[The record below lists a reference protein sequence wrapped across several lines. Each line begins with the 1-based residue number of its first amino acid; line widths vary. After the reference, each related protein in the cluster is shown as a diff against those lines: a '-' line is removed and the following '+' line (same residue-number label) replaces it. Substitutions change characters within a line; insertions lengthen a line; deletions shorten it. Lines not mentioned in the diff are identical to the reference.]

1 MAAFRGVWPILYA
14 FFDANERLDRAAMR
28 AQVEACIRGG
38 AHGIA
43 VLGLVTE
50 FHKLTLLERRTIID
64 WALEDVAGRVPV
76 AVTVNEAGV
85 AAALE
90 VCRAAEVAGAAWL
103 ILQPP
108 QMAGM
113 NEAALVRFMG
123 ALAEGVSIPC
133 GPQNNPAMMDVA
145 LSASALR
152 TLNRAHPQF
161 RMMKGEGPILYVKR
175 LIEET
180 EGAFA
185 IFNGLAG
192 LELTDTHRIGCA
204 GMIPAPDV
212 ADVQARIWNL
222 MDAGDEEAAEALHR
236 SVLPLATFMMMP
248 RTAEHFAAY
257 GKPFFAKRAG
267 IAPPHGRRP
276 CVEPHP
282 LGAEILERLG
292 RGLPSLKVG
301 GG

>member
-1 MAAFRGVWPILYA
+1 MKGVWPILYA
-14 FFDANERLDRAAMR
+14 FFDEHERLDRAAMR
-28 AQVEACIRGG
+28 GQVEACIRGG

-50 FHKLTLLERRTIID
+50 FHKLTLVERRTIID
-64 WALEDVAGRVPV
+64 WVLEDVAGRLPV

-85 AAALE
+85 TAARE
-90 VCRAAEVAGAAWL
+90 VARAAEAAGAAWL

-108 QMAGM
+108 QIAGM
-113 NEAALVRFMG
+113 NETALVRFMG
-123 ALAEGVSIPC
+123 ALAEAVSIPC
-133 GPQNNPAMMDVA
+133 GPQNNPSMMDVA
-145 LSASALR
+145 LSAGALM
-152 TLNRAHPQF
+152 TLHRAHPHF

-180 EGAFA
+180 EGVFSV
-185 IFNGLAG
+185 FNGLAG
-192 LELTDTHRIGCA
+192 LELTDTFRIGCA

-212 ADVQARIWNL
+212 ADVQARIWDL
-222 MDAGDEEAAEALHR
+222 MAAGEEDAAESLHR
-236 SVLPLATFMMMP
+236 SVLPIATFMMMP

-276 CVEPHP
+276 CVDPHP

-292 RGLPSLKVG
+292 RRLPSLAG
-301 GG
+301 

>member
-1 MAAFRGVWPILYA
+1 MARFRGVWPILYA
-14 FFDANERLDRAAMR
+14 FFDAQERLDRAAMR

-50 FHKLTLLERRTIID
+50 FHKLTLVERRTVID
-64 WALEDVAGRVPV
+64 WVLEDAAGRLPV

-90 VCRAAEVAGAAWL
+90 VARAAEAAGAAWL

-123 ALAEGVSIPC
+123 ALAEGVTIPC
-133 GPQNNPAMMDVA
+133 GPQNNPSMMEVA
-145 LSASALR
+145 LSAPALR
-152 TLNRAHPQF
+152 TLHRAHPHF
-161 RMMKGEGPILYVKR
+161 CMMKGEGPILYVKR
-175 LIEET
+175 LMEET
-180 EGAFA
+180 GGAFA

-212 ADVQARIWNL
+212 ADVQARIWDL

-236 SVLPLATFMMMP
+236 SVLPIATFMMMP

-267 IAPPHGRRP
+267 IAPPQGRRP

-282 LGAEILERLG
+282 LGAQILERLG
-292 RGLPSLKVG
+292 RGLPSLAG
-301 GG
+301 

>member
-1 MAAFRGVWPILYA
+1 MIPFRGVWPILYA
-14 FFDANERLDRAAMR
+14 FFDDRERLDRAAMR

-50 FHKLTLLERRTIID
+50 FHKLTLVERRTIIE
-64 WALEDVAGRVPV
+64 WVLEDVGGRLPV

-90 VCRAAEVAGAAWL
+90 VARAAEAAGAAWL
-103 ILQPP
+103 VLQPP
-108 QMAGM
+108 QIAGM
-113 NEAALVRFMG
+113 NEAALIRFMG

-133 GPQNNPAMMDVA
+133 GPQNNPSMMDVA
-145 LSASALR
+145 LSTAALR

-161 RMMKGEGPILYVKR
+161 RMMKGEGPILYVQR

-212 ADVQARIWNL
+212 ADVQARIWDL
-222 MDAGDEEAAEALHR
+222 MEAGDEEGAEALHR
-236 SVLPLATFMMMP
+236 AVLPIATFMMMP

-257 GKPFFAKRAG
+257 GKPFFARRAG
-267 IAPPHGRRP
+267 IGAVHPRRP
-276 CVEPHP
+276 CVDPHP
-282 LGAEILERLG
+282 LGAAILDRLG
-292 RGLPSLKVG
+292 RGLPSLAHFR
-301 GG
+301 

>member
-1 MAAFRGVWPILYA
+1 MTGFRGVWPILYA
-14 FFDANERLDRAAMR
+14 FFDGQEHLDRAAMR
-28 AQVEACIRGG
+28 AQVDACIRGG
-38 AHGIA
+38 GHGIA

-50 FHKLTLLERRTIID
+50 FHKLTLAERRTVID
-64 WALEDVAGRVPV
+64 WVLEDVAGRVPV

-90 VCRAAEVAGAAWL
+90 VARAAEAAGAAWL

-123 ALAEGVSIPC
+123 ALAEGVSLPC
-133 GPQNNPAMMDVA
+133 GPQNNPSMMDVA
-145 LSASALR
+145 LSAGALR
-152 TLNRAHPQF
+152 TLNRAHPHF

-180 EGAFA
+180 DGAFS

-212 ADVQARIWNL
+212 ADVQARIWDL
-222 MDAGDEEAAEALHR
+222 MDAGDEEGAEALHR

-282 LGAEILERLG
+282 LGVEILERLG
-292 RGLPSLKVG
+292 KGLPSLAG
-301 GG
+301 

>member
-1 MAAFRGVWPILYA
+1 MVAYRGVWPILYA
-14 FFDANERLDRAAMR
+14 FFDADERLDRTAMR

-50 FHKLTLLERRTIID
+50 FHKLTLVERRTVID
-64 WALEDVAGRVPV
+64 WVLEDVAGRVPV
-76 AVTVNEAGV
+76 AVTVNEPGV

-90 VCRAAEVAGAAWL
+90 VARAAEAAGAAWL
-103 ILQPP
+103 VLQPP
-108 QMAGM
+108 QIAGM

-133 GPQNNPAMMDVA
+133 GPQNNPSMMDVA
-145 LSASALR
+145 LSAATLR
-152 TLNRAHPQF
+152 VLNRQHPHF
-161 RMMKGEGPILYVKR
+161 RMMKGEGPILYVQR

-180 EGAFA
+180 EGAFS

-212 ADVQARIWNL
+212 FDVQVRIWDL
-222 MDAGDEEAAEALHR
+222 MEAGDEDGAEALHR
-236 SVLPLATFMMMP
+236 SVLPVATFMMMP

-257 GKPFFAKRAG
+257 GKPFFARRAG
-267 IAPPHGRRP
+267 IGAVHGRRP
-276 CVEPHP
+276 CVEPHR
-282 LGAEILERLG
+282 LGVEILDRLG
-292 RGLPSLKVG
+292 RGLVSLAE
-301 GG
+301 

>member
-1 MAAFRGVWPILYA
+1 MSAFRGVWPILYA
-14 FFDANERLDRAAMR
+14 FFDSEERLDRDAMR

-50 FHKLTLLERRTIID
+50 FHKLTLVERRTIID
-64 WALEDVAGRVPV
+64 WVLEDVAGRLPV

-85 AAALE
+85 AAARE
-90 VCRAAEVAGAAWL
+90 VCRAAEAAGAAWL

-108 QMAGM
+108 QIAGM
-113 NEAALVRFMG
+113 NEAALIRFMD
-123 ALAEGVSIPC
+123 ALAEGVTIPC

-145 LSASALR
+145 LSPSALR
-152 TLNRAHPQF
+152 TLNRAHPHF

-185 IFNGLAG
+185 VFNGLAG

-212 ADVQARIWNL
+212 ADVQARIWTL
-222 MDAGDEEAAEALHR
+222 MESGRDDEAEELHR
-236 SVLPLATFMMMP
+236 GVLPLATFMMMP

-267 IAPPHGRRP
+267 IAQVHPRRP

-282 LGAEILERLG
+282 LGAEILARLG
-292 RGLPSLKVG
+292 RGLPSLAG
-301 GG
+301 

>member
-1 MAAFRGVWPILYA
+1 MTPPPFRGVWPILYA
-14 FFDANERLDRAAMR
+14 FFDREERLDRAAMR

-50 FHKLTLLERRTIID
+50 FHKLTLAERRTVID
-64 WALEDVAGRVPV
+64 WVLEDVAGRLPV

-85 AAALE
+85 AAGLE
-90 VCRAAEVAGAAWL
+90 VCRAAERAGAAWL

-108 QMAGM
+108 QVAGM
-113 NEAALVRFMG
+113 GEAALLRFMG
-123 ALAEGVSIPC
+123 ALAEGVGIPC

-145 LSASALR
+145 LSAAALR

-180 EGAFA
+180 GGAFA
-185 IFNGLAG
+185 VFNGLAG

-212 ADVQARIWNL
+212 ADVQARIWD
-222 MDAGDEEAAEALHR
+222 MMEAGDEEGAEALHR
-236 SVLPLATFMMMP
+236 SVLPIATFMMMP

-257 GKPFFAKRAG
+257 GKPFFARRAG
-267 IAPPHGRRP
+267 IGEAHPRRP
-276 CVEPHP
+276 CVEPDP
-282 LGAEILERLG
+282 LGAAILGRLG
-292 RGLPSLKVG
+292 RGLPSLAG
-301 GG
+301 

>member
-1 MAAFRGVWPILYA
+1 MRGVWPILYA
-14 FFDANERLDRAAMR
+14 FFDAEERLDRAAMK

-43 VLGLVTE
+43 LLGLVTE
-50 FHKLTLLERRTIID
+50 FHKLTLVERRMLID
-64 WALEDVAGRVPV
+64 WVLEDVAGRLPV

-85 AAALE
+85 AAARE
-90 VCRAAEVAGAAWL
+90 VARAAEAGGAAWL

-108 QMAGM
+108 QIAGM
-113 NEAALVRFMG
+113 NEAALLRFMG
-123 ALAEGVSIPC
+123 ALAEAVSIPC
-133 GPQNNPAMMDVA
+133 GPQNNPSMMDVA
-145 LSASALR
+145 LSTGALR
-152 TLNRAHPQF
+152 TLNRAHPHF
-161 RMMKGEGPILYVKR
+161 RMMKGEGPILYVQR

-212 ADVQARIWNL
+212 ADVQARIWTL
-222 MDAGDEEAAEALHR
+222 MDEGREEEAEALHR
-236 SVLPLATFMMMP
+236 SILPIATFMMMP

-267 IAPPHGRRP
+267 IGAVHPRRP

-282 LGAEILERLG
+282 LGARILERLG
-292 RGLPSLKVG
+292 RGLPAL
-301 GG
+301 

>member
-1 MAAFRGVWPILYA
+1 MKGVWPILYA
-14 FFDANERLDRAAMR
+14 FFDEQERLDRGAMR

-50 FHKLTLLERRTIID
+50 FHKLTLVERRTIID
-64 WALEDVAGRVPV
+64 WVLEDVGGRLPV

-85 AAALE
+85 AAARE
-90 VCRAAEVAGAAWL
+90 VAQAAQAAGAAWL

-108 QMAGM
+108 QIAGM
-113 NEAALVRFMG
+113 SEAALVRFMG
-123 ALAEGVSIPC
+123 ALAEAVSIPC
-133 GPQNNPAMMDVA
+133 GPQNNPSMMDVA
-145 LSASALR
+145 LSAGALM
-152 TLNRAHPQF
+152 TLHRAHPHF

-180 EGAFA
+180 EGVFSL
-185 IFNGLAG
+185 FNGLAG
-192 LELTDTHRIGCA
+192 LELTDTFRIGCA

-212 ADVQARIWNL
+212 ADVQARIWDL
-222 MDAGDEEAAEALHR
+222 MAAGEEEAAESLHR
-236 SVLPLATFMMMP
+236 SVLPIATFMMMP

-276 CVEPHP
+276 CVDPHP

-292 RGLPSLKVG
+292 RRLPSLAG
-301 GG
+301 

>member
-1 MAAFRGVWPILYA
+1 MKGVWPILYA
-14 FFDANERLDRAAMR
+14 FFDEQERLDRGAMR

-50 FHKLTLLERRTIID
+50 FHKLTLVERRTIID
-64 WALEDVAGRVPV
+64 WVLEDVGGRLPV

-85 AAALE
+85 AAARE
-90 VCRAAEVAGAAWL
+90 VARAAEAAGAAWL

-108 QMAGM
+108 QIAGM
-113 NEAALVRFMG
+113 SEAALVRFMG
-123 ALAEGVSIPC
+123 ALAEAVSIPC

-145 LSASALR
+145 LSASALM
-152 TLNRAHPQF
+152 TLHRAHPHF

-180 EGAFA
+180 EGVFSV
-185 IFNGLAG
+185 FNGLAG
-192 LELTDTHRIGCA
+192 LELTDTFRIGCA

-212 ADVQARIWNL
+212 ADVQARIWDL
-222 MDAGDEEAAEALHR
+222 MAAGEEEAAESLHR
-236 SVLPLATFMMMP
+236 SVLPIATFMMMP

-276 CVEPHP
+276 CVDPHP

-292 RGLPSLKVG
+292 RRLPSLAG
-301 GG
+301 

>member
-1 MAAFRGVWPILYA
+1 MKGVWPILYA
-14 FFDANERLDRAAMR
+14 FFDEHERLDRAAMR

-50 FHKLTLLERRTIID
+50 FHKLTLVERRTIID
-64 WALEDVAGRVPV
+64 WVLEDVAGRLPV

-85 AAALE
+85 AAARE
-90 VCRAAEVAGAAWL
+90 VARAAEAAGAAWL

-108 QMAGM
+108 QIAGM
-113 NEAALVRFMG
+113 NETALVRFMG
-123 ALAEGVSIPC
+123 ALAEAVSIPC
-133 GPQNNPAMMDVA
+133 GPQNNPSMMDVA
-145 LSASALR
+145 LSAGALM
-152 TLNRAHPQF
+152 TLHRAHPHF

-180 EGAFA
+180 EGVFSV
-185 IFNGLAG
+185 FNGLAG
-192 LELTDTHRIGCA
+192 LELTDTFRIGCA

-212 ADVQARIWNL
+212 ADVQARIWDL
-222 MDAGDEEAAEALHR
+222 MAAGEEDAAESLHR
-236 SVLPLATFMMMP
+236 SVLPIATFMMMP

-276 CVEPHP
+276 CVDPHP

-292 RGLPSLKVG
+292 RRLPSLAG
-301 GG
+301 

>member
-1 MAAFRGVWPILYA
+1 MKGVWPILYA
-14 FFDANERLDRAAMR
+14 FFDEHERLDRAAMR

-50 FHKLTLLERRTIID
+50 FHKLTLVERRTIID
-64 WALEDVAGRVPV
+64 WVLEDVAGRLPV

-85 AAALE
+85 TAARE
-90 VCRAAEVAGAAWL
+90 VARAAEAAGAAWL

-108 QMAGM
+108 QIAGM
-113 NEAALVRFMG
+113 NETALVRFMG
-123 ALAEGVSIPC
+123 ALAEAVSIPC
-133 GPQNNPAMMDVA
+133 GPQNNPSMMDVA
-145 LSASALR
+145 LSAGALM
-152 TLNRAHPQF
+152 TLHRAHPHF

-180 EGAFA
+180 EGVFSV
-185 IFNGLAG
+185 FNGLAG
-192 LELTDTHRIGCA
+192 LELTDTFRIGCA

-212 ADVQARIWNL
+212 ADVQARIWDL
-222 MDAGDEEAAEALHR
+222 MAAGEEDAAESLHR
-236 SVLPLATFMMMP
+236 SVLPIATFMMMP

-276 CVEPHP
+276 CVDPHP

-292 RGLPSLKVG
+292 RRLPSLAG
-301 GG
+301 

>member
-1 MAAFRGVWPILYA
+1 MKGVWPILYA
-14 FFDANERLDRAAMR
+14 FFDEHERLDRTAMR
-28 AQVEACIRGG
+28 AQVEACIRSG

-50 FHKLTLLERRTIID
+50 FHKLTLVERRTVID
-64 WALEDVAGRVPV
+64 WVMEDVAGRLPV

-90 VCRAAEVAGAAWL
+90 VARAAQAAGAAWL

-108 QMAGM
+108 QIPGM
-113 NEAALVRFMG
+113 TEAALVRFMG

-133 GPQNNPAMMDVA
+133 GPQNNPSMMDVA
-145 LSASALR
+145 LSTGALR
-152 TLNRAHPQF
+152 TLNRQHPHF
-161 RMMKGEGPILYVKR
+161 RMMKGEGPILYVQR

-185 IFNGLAG
+185 VFNGLAG

-212 ADVQARIWNL
+212 ADVQARVWDL
-222 MDAGDEEAAEALHR
+222 MEAGDEAGAEALHR
-236 SVLPLATFMMMP
+236 SVLPIATFMMMP

-257 GKPFFAKRAG
+257 GKPFFARRAG
-267 IAPPHGRRP
+267 IAAVHQRRP
-276 CVEPHP
+276 CVDPHP
-282 LGAEILERLG
+282 LGAAILERLG
-292 RGLPSLKVG
+292 RGLPSLAG
-301 GG
+301 

>member
-1 MAAFRGVWPILYA
+1 MTGVWPILYA
-14 FFDANERLDRAAMR
+14 FFDGNERLDRAAMR

-38 AHGIA
+38 VHGIA

-50 FHKLTLLERRTIID
+50 FHKLTLAERRTVID
-64 WALEDVAGRVPV
+64 WVLEDVGGRLPV
-76 AVTVNEAGV
+76 AVTVNEAGI
-85 AAALE
+85 AAARE
-90 VCRAAEVAGAAWL
+90 VARAAEAAGAAWL

-108 QMAGM
+108 QMAGL
-113 NEAALVRFMG
+113 NETALVRFMG

-133 GPQNNPAMMDVA
+133 GPQNNPSMMDVA
-145 LSASALR
+145 LSTAALR
-152 TLNRAHPQF
+152 TLHRAHPHF
-161 RMMKGEGPILYVKR
+161 RMMKGEGPILYVQR

-192 LELTDTHRIGCA
+192 LELTDTFRIGCA

-212 ADVQARIWNL
+212 ADVQARIWDL
-222 MDAGDEEAAEALHR
+222 MVAGAEEAAEALHR
-236 SVLPLATFMMMP
+236 SVLPIATFMMMP

-267 IAPPHGRRP
+267 IAPPRGRRP
-276 CVEPHP
+276 CVDPHP
-282 LGAEILERLG
+282 LGAQILERLG
-292 RGLPSLKVG
+292 RGLPSLAT
-301 GG
+301 